1 MLEWLKETLIGL
13 GCLAGLWLLA
23 VLYNLFTQLTNE
35 DTELGKTARKF
46 SKICSGTILVYIA
59 VCSVLGLIAG
69 AIIILT

>member
-35 DTELGKTARKF
+35 DTELGKTERKL
-46 SKICSGTILVYIA
+46 SKVCSDTLLVYIA
-59 VCSVLGLIAG
+59 VCSILGLIAG
-69 AIIILT
+69 VIIFLT